1 MRFSPNLTLELVS
14 RELLSNGVVKKMD
27 KEKKVKTKDGKVI
40 LPTCSGR
47 VMKVVNVA
55 EYVYTDGVFA
65 ESSYLDMVEQFVIEY
80 EQSLEKKDK

>member
-1 MRFSPNLTLELVS
+1 
-14 RELLSNGVVKKMD
+14 
-27 KEKKVKTKDGKVI
+27 
-40 LPTCSGR
+40 
-47 VMKVVNVA
+47 MKVVNVT